1 MFVTKKH
8 LDRRMFL
15 RGAVGTAI
23 ALPLL
28 DAMIPAATA
37 QTLTAGRERLR
48 FGAIYIPN
56 GVYPGMWHPE
66 KVGKDFEFKS
76 IMKPLEPFRE
86 YLTTVSGLK
95 APDGDKDMGGI
106 HMGASAAFLNGKG
119 PVGNNGDFNLI
130 ESKKSVDQYIA
141 DVIAE
146 DTPLRSLE
154 LGTEDMGT
162 SAGACDGYPCVF
174 FNTISWRDD
183 SSPLPVGV
191 NPQVTFER
199 MFGDPGTPAQRMARM
214 QQKQS
219 MLDSVLEETSRL
231 QKLIGASDNAI
242 LDEYLTNIR
251 RVEEQLAKMQARSS
265 VVMNTPE
272 GPVGIPDNYD
282 EHMTVTYDLLHL
294 AFQGDISR
302 VFSFM
307 VGHEG
312 SGRSY
317 AHVGVKKPH
326 HSTSHHDGTEEGL
339 DQYARIPTYHMV
351 KLAEFLGK
359 LRQTPDGDSNL
370 LESSV
375 IYFGAGMSN
384 GVVHDR
390 NNPPAALLGHA
401 NGRLPG
407 NRHIAAQNK
416 EPTSNLLLAMADKLG
431 AEVDAIGVST
441 GRLEI

>member
-15 RGAVGTAI
+15 RGAMGTAI

-28 DAMIPAATA
+28 DAMVPAATA
-37 QTLTAGRERLR
+37 QTLTSARERLR

-76 IMKPLEPFRE
+76 IMKPLEPFRD

-141 DVIAE
+141 DAIAG

-154 LGTEDMGT
+154 VGTEDMGT

-174 FNTISWRDD
+174 FNTMAWLDD
-183 SSPLPVGV
+183 TSPLPVGV

-199 MFGDPGTPAQRMARM
+199 MFGDPGTPEQRFARLKA
-214 QQKQS
+214 KQS
-219 MLDSVLEETSRL
+219 MLDSVLEETARL
-231 QKLIGASDNAI
+231 ERVIGAQDNAI

-251 RVEEQLAKMQARSS
+251 RVEEQLHKMEARSQ
-265 VVMNTPE
+265 VLTNAPA
-272 GPVGIPDNYD
+272 GPVGIPENFDD
-282 EHMTVTYDLLHL
+282 HMTITYDLLHL
-294 AFQGDISR
+294 AFQGDITR

-307 VGHEG
+307 LGHEG

-317 AHVGVKKPH
+317 AHVGVREPH
-326 HSTSHHDGTEEGL
+326 HSTSHHKNTPESL
-339 DQYARIPTYHMV
+339 DQYARIGTY
-351 KLAEFLGK
+351 
-359 LRQTPDGDSNL
+359 SW
-370 LESSV
+370 SS
-375 IYFGAGMSN
+375 SPSSP
-384 GVVHDR
+384 R
-390 NNPPAALLGHA
+390 NSRTRRKATARCSI
-401 NGRLPG
+401 RLCC
-407 NRHIAAQNK
+407 
-416 EPTSNLLLAMADKLG
+416 TSARA
-431 AEVDAIGVST
+431 
-441 GRLEI
+441 